1 MKRLFKRKKRIIPDR
16 LEDPKIVKFNDD
28 DTVTVSKAHFQR
40 LEREVV
46 HLREERLR
54 LVAFWEFVER
64 IAKEMV

>member
-1 MKRLFKRKKRIIPDR
+1 MKRLFKRKKRIIPESLDA
-16 LEDPKIVKFNDD
+16 PKIVKFNDD
-28 DTVTVSKAHFQR
+28 DTVTVSKAYFQR